1 MPAQIKYAVATGHSI
16 NATSSVSAA
25 LASDGGVNSLA
36 PSSKMMIAT
45 VECALTA
52 GTHLTEGGD
61 VFLYLSSDSA
71 GNNPITP
78 RVTTKQGKVTG
89 GAGSQVSGFAAKLD
103 VHTIINDSVY
113 VVCKLTNNHTA
124 TAAWTLYYRQGG

>member
-45 VECALTA
+45 IECALTA

-89 GAGSQVSGFAAKLD
+89 
-103 VHTIINDSVY
+103 
-113 VVCKLTNNHTA
+113 
-124 TAAWTLYYRQGG
+124 